1 MEILGEVT
9 RIITRL
15 QHQANVVRLTDRELQ
30 ERAETTGNRTE
41 FGNYNYSTS
50 IKNRSAGVTVHIGS
64 PKVQVP
70 DLHTAQQTIMDNL
83 PVTIEKISQYLKK
96 APVVSTKRRMCDNNE
111 FSPECTMYVSTYRK
125 DSIRLPYMWTK
136 LLFEADTIPTTAVSP
151 KLNLVYLPEWQEK
164 DRQVLVFPEIGVTFV
179 LGSDY
184 LGEAKKG
191 FLRMAIWFAK
201 AYGMLGI
208 HAGAKMVRARAPD
221 GSLKLYSMLFFGLSG
236 TGKTTHSCHDHGLV
250 GEGEGVEIVQDDM
263 VLLNNDGSALGT
275 ERGFYLKT
283 DIYPEHQ
290 PLIYR
295 AVKGREAVFENVM
308 VDYTGKVEL
317 QDDTLTGN
325 GRGVIQRTD
334 LGEENITS
342 SVNLP
347 PLSEIDG
354 MIIAFITRRNTIVP
368 MVSRLTAEQAA
379 AYFMLGESIE
389 TSAGDPTRAG
399 ESVRVV
405 GTNPFI
411 IGSEADEGNWFYD
424 FLRNNRNKVQCY
436 LLNTGGSG
444 EMMEVDDR
452 GRKVIKQKVN
462 RIEIPE
468 MASIIRNI
476 ARGTI
481 EWVDDCN
488 FGTMVA
494 REIEGVNLERFN
506 PETYY
511 TERQIKEMVDR
522 LNKERV
528 EYLLRYPG
536 LRKEIMDSI
545 KR

>member
-15 QHQANVVRLTDRELQ
+15 QNQANVVFPTDQELREQ
-30 ERAETTGNRTE
+30 AEKVGNRTE
-41 FGNYNYSTS
+41 YGNFNFSTS
-50 IKNRSAGVTVHIGS
+50 VKSRSAGVTVHIGR
-64 PKVQVP
+64 PEVQLRTVNNAHQKI
-70 DLHTAQQTIMDNL
+70 LDNL
-83 PVTIEKISQYLKK
+83 SNTMDKISSYLQRV
-96 APVVSTKRRMCDNNE
+96 PLVGTKCRMCDNNE
-111 FSPECTMYVSTYRK
+111 YSPECTMYVSTYRK
-125 DSIRLPYMWTK
+125 DSIRLSYMWTR
-136 LLFEADTIPTTAVSP
+136 LLFEADTIPKTAISP

-191 FLRMAIWFAK
+191 FLRMAMWFAK
-201 AYGMLGI
+201 AHGMLGI
-208 HAGAKMVRARAPD
+208 HAGAKMVWARAPD
-221 GSLKLYSMLFFGLSG
+221 GSLKHYSMLFFGLSG

-250 GEGEGVEIVQDDM
+250 GEGEGVKIVQDDM
-263 VLLNNDGSALGT
+263 VLLNCDGSALGT

-295 AVKGREAVFENVM
+295 AVKGCEAVFENVM

-317 QDDTLTGN
+317 LDDTLTGN
-325 GRGVIQRTD
+325 GRGVIQRAD
-334 LGEENITS
+334 LGEEYITD

-347 PLSEIDG
+347 PLSDIDG
-354 MIIAFITRRNTIVP
+354 MVIAFITRRNTIVP
-368 MVSRLTAEQAA
+368 MASRLTAEQAA

-411 IGSEADEGNWFYD
+411 IGSEEDEGNWFYD
-424 FLRNNRNKVQCY
+424 FLRNNSNKVQCY

-444 EMMEVDDR
+444 EIVEVDDR
-452 GRKVIKQKVN
+452 GCKVIKQKVT

-476 ARGTI
+476 VRGTI
-481 EWVDDCN
+481 EWVDDPN
-488 FGTMVA
+488 FGTRVA

-511 TERQIKEMVDR
+511 TGGQIKEMVDR

-528 EYLLRYPG
+528 DYLARYPG
-536 LRKEIMDSI
+536 LKRKIVDSI